1 LWKEIYKWEGYYI
14 NWTEKQVSI
23 FARERLEKFEK
34 YHILTSNG
42 TQRRYLNI
50 AKTRPLLTVI
60 KEYLLESTN
69 SFIKEENIKLAKF
82 STFKNSI
89 ISINSIF
96 L

>member
-1 LWKEIYKWEGYYI
+1 M
-14 NWTEKQVSI
+14 
-23 FARERLEKFEK
+23 LEKFVENCIKK
-34 YHILTSNG
+34 YKLFVFSELKYCKDPYITN
-42 TQRRYLNI
+42 R
-50 AKTRPLLTVI
+50 I

-69 SFIKEENIKLAKF
+69 NFIKEEDIKLAKF